1 MTLASLLVLASDN
14 PVEHVV
20 NHVGYAEGG
29 VWYWSA
35 HVGNLILSGILTI
48 IVLTFAA
55 KHIATGDPATQ
66 GADAYVTKN
75 PLAHMIEVICVYLRE
90 SMVRP
95 LLHGRTD
102 KFMPILWTFFFF
114 ILFNN
119 LLGLIPI
126 LDIQHVFFSDLKTE
140 HKAFFGGTATANIYV
155 TGILAAIS
163 AIVIN
168 VAGVRELG
176 VKGYVQHLTAGT
188 PWYLWAL
195 MVPIEILGTF
205 IKPVALALR
214 LFANM
219 NAGHILMATLFMFA
233 GMGWKLGGLGLGI
246 TFISAI
252 SAIAVYFLELF
263 VALLQAFVFTFLT
276 TVFISQLSHHGEHEH
291 HGAHDHEHDHA
302 AHAH

>member
-35 HVGNLILSGILTI
+35 HVGNLVLSGILTI
-48 IVLTFAA
+48 LVLSFAA
-55 KHIATGDPATQ
+55 KHIATGDPKTQ

-126 LDIQHVFFSDLKTE
+126 LDLQHLFFPELKAE
-140 HKAFFGGTATANIYV
+140 HKAYFGGTATANIYV
-155 TGILAAIS
+155 TGILALIA

-168 VAGVRELG
+168 IAGVRELG

-195 MVPIEILGTF
+195 MVPIEILGTV

-219 NAGHILMATLFMFA
+219 NAGHILVATLFMFA
-233 GMGWKLGGLGLGI
+233 GMGAKLGGLGYGI
-246 TFISAI
+246 TLVSAI